1 MKEIRQKHSDLQNPQ
16 TITRINQEALA
27 AEFGEDLEAIHRH
40 EVHEV
45 VDDFDTGERVLRIKK
60 RKFFFT

>member
-1 MKEIRQKHSDLQNPQ
+1 MRELRQKHSDLQDPQ

-27 AEFGEDLEAIHRH
+27 AEFDGDLEAIHKH

-45 VDDFDTGERVLRIKK
+45 VDDFDKGLRVLRVRK
-60 RKFFFT
+60 RKYFFT